1 MGTDKKYSVHIVTE
15 YKLIYL
21 PQKMTSSK
29 SYVNGSM
36 LGDFVGQSVC
46 VIAKIN
52 NVDDNM
58 MQMQVQ
64 MSDGASVKVQLEEQL
79 DEKITGYIQMIAR
92 VNRDRSLM
100 CENLISF
107 GGGEIDLDA
116 FNSTIGV
123 MQKYH
128 NLFSSSEVDGMVH

>member
-1 MGTDKKYSVHIVTE
+1 MV
-15 YKLIYL
+15 
-21 PQKMTSSK
+21 SSK

-46 VIAKIN
+46 VLAKIT

-58 MQMQVQ
+58 MQMQIQ
-64 MSDGASVKVQLEEQL
+64 MPDGASVKVQLEEQL
-79 DEKITGYIQMIAR
+79 DEKITGHIQMIAR

-107 GGGEIDLDA
+107 GAGEIDLDA

-123 MQKYH
+123 MQKYS